1 MSQSHA
7 LKIDLLLPYKERFT
21 AQNSGAVST
30 VTYEL
35 ARQLQKTDNQELT
48 IFATDVATPKDD
60 VTFQGLTPRY
70 KVWQSRNI
78 SFANSY
84 LDHIEKRAY
93 QPDIIEVHGRP
104 QIAHY
109 IARKRP
115 DLAVILYLHNDA
127 RTIRGA
133 KTVQQRDALSESLA
147 GIISITHYVKSCFLD
162 GLGDEANYKA
172 RHLVNHLGVDRRLAK
187 PTKRQKQIFLAGRM
201 VPEKGFLEACKGA
214 LPVLMAHQEWSI
226 CLAGGKDF
234 TTDTLT
240 TYEKEIQ
247 RLLSPLGERAKFLGH
262 QPRDAVRHYQE
273 TSEICIVPSLW
284 QEPGGLTVLE
294 ALAAGSALITT
305 NRGGIPEFAKDMAII
320 VDNGYPADFEQAVR
334 TLVENPEARKSLQKT
349 AWDTYD
355 FDAAK
360 MAQRAAQFRCELAGI
375 RQR

>member
-35 ARQLQKTDNQELT
+35 AHQLQESDTQALT
-48 IFATDVATPKDD
+48 IFATNVENPKED
-60 VTFQGLTPRY
+60 VTFQGLKPRY
-70 KVWQSRNI
+70 KLWQSRNI

-84 LDHIEKRAY
+84 LEHLEKHSY

-133 KTVQQRDALSESLA
+133 KTVKEREALSECLA

-172 RHLVNHLGVDRRLAK
+172 RHLVNHLGVDRRLTK
-187 PTKRQKQIFLAGRM
+187 PAIRQKQIFLAGRM
-201 VPEKGFLEACKGA
+201 VPEKGILEACKGA
-214 LPVLMAHQEWSI
+214 LPVLMAHQKWSI

-240 TYEKEIQ
+240 AYEKEIQ
-247 RLLSPLGERAKFLGH
+247 QLLAPLGERATFLGH
-262 QPRDAVRHYQE
+262 QPRDAVRRYQE

-305 NRGGIPEFAKDMAII
+305 NRGGIPEFAKDMANI
-320 VDNGYPADFEQAVR
+320 VENGYPADFEQAIR
-334 TLVENPEARKSLQKT
+334 KLVENPEARISLQKT
-349 AWDTYD
+349 AWNSYD
-355 FDAAK
+355 FDAVK
-360 MAQRAAQFRCELAGI
+360 MAQRAARFRQELAGV
-375 RQR
+375 R